1 MNKMYRGT
9 DRLFFFSE
17 EDIQMVNRYMKRCS
31 TEPITREIPVKTP
44 VRYYLI
50 PVRMTITRNTRNDKY
65 W

>member
-1 MNKMYRGT
+1 MDGGLKRH
-9 DRLFFFSE
+9 LPE